1 MRKKKEILIQFNKS
15 YILEASKQ
23 LFLEK
28 GIEKTTVDEIA
39 KLADCSK
46 STIYVYFKS
55 KEEIFNH
62 IVCEYMNL
70 LKNGIQDSIEQTAN
84 FESCYYSICAKLTEF
99 QQQYPMYFE
108 SILAEISVN
117 PEDFAKQP
125 ILEDIHR
132 TGDEINKMLERL
144 LRTAMVEDK
153 IREDL
158 DPLQTVF
165 ALWGSI
171 CGVILLAD
179 KKKKYFETDL
189 KLEQQKFLD
198 YSFQLIFNGLL
209 K

>member
-1 MRKKKEILIQFNKS
+1 MRKKKEVLIQFNKS

-23 LFLEK
+23 LFLKK
-28 GIEKTTVDEIA
+28 GIEKTTVDDIA

-55 KEEIFNH
+55 KDEIFNH
-62 IVCEYMNL
+62 IVCEYMIL
-70 LKNGIQDSIEQTAN
+70 LKNSIQDSIEHTAD
-84 FESCYYSICAKLTEF
+84 FESCYFSICVKLTEF

-117 PEDFAKQP
+117 PEDFAEHP
-125 ILEDIHR
+125 ILEEIHH
-132 TGDEINKMLERL
+132 TGDEINKMLEEF
-144 LRTAMVEDK
+144 LRKAMIAEK
-153 IREDL
+153 IRADL

-165 ALWGSI
+165 TLWGSI

-179 KKKKYFETDL
+179 KKKKYFESDL
-189 KLEQQKFLD
+189 KLEQQRFLD

-209 K
+209 Q

>member
-28 GIEKTTVDEIA
+28 GIEKTTVDDIA

-62 IVCEYMNL
+62 IVCEYML
-70 LKNGIQDSIEQTAN
+70 LQKQSIQESIAETSD
-84 FESCYYSICAKLTEF
+84 FKECYFSICWKMTNF

-117 PEDFAKQP
+117 PDDFVQQP
-125 ILEDIHR
+125 ILKEIHR
-132 TGDEINKMLERL
+132 IGEELNEMLEEVL
-144 LRTAMVEDK
+144 KKAIKEK
-153 IREDL
+153 YIRSDL

-165 ALWGSI
+165 TLWGSI

-189 KLEQQKFLD
+189 KLEHQKFLD